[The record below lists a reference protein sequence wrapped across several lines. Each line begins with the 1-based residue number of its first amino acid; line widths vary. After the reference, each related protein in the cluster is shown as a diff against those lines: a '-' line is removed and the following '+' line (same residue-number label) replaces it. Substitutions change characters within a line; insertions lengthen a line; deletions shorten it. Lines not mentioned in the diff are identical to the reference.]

1 MSSGDK
7 IIIRT
12 VSRPSG
18 KDAEELV
25 DWFCRVFGLSGE
37 KGDIEPVLLKEI
49 IETSVNGEGTT
60 SKVLNEKLELPRST
74 VIYHLNRFIYSGLV
88 VRRGRKYYLR
98 SEDMESTLEEL
109 QSEIDREFGRMMEF
123 AQRMD
128 SLFEGN
134 LDARNRGWKERRKG
148 RA

>member
-12 VSRPSG
+12 VNKPSG
-18 KDAEELV
+18 KDTEELV
-25 DWFCRVFGLSGE
+25 NWFCRVFGLSGE
-37 KGDIEPVLLKEI
+37 KSEIEPVLLKEI
-49 IETSVNGEGTT
+49 IKTSMHGEGTT
-60 SKVLNEKLELPRST
+60 SKVLNEKLDLPRST

-88 VRRGRKYYLR
+88 IRRGRRYYLR

-109 QSEIDREFGRMMEF
+109 QSEIDREFGCMMEF

-128 SLFEGN
+128 SLFES
-134 LDARNRGWKERRKG
+134 DAYARSRRWKERRKG
-148 RA
+148 

>member
-7 IIIRT
+7 IIIKT
-12 VSRPSG
+12 VGKPSERG
-18 KDAEELV
+18 DAAELV

-37 KGDIEPVLLKEI
+37 KSEIEPVLLKEI
-49 IETSVNGEGTT
+49 IQTSMHGDGTT
-60 SKVLNEKLELPRST
+60 SKVLNQKLKLPRST

-88 VRRGRKYYLR
+88 IRRGRKYYLR

-109 QSEIDREFGRMMEF
+109 QNEIDREFGRMMEF

-134 LDARNRGWKERRKG
+134 SDAGYRKWRERRKE
-148 RA
+148 